1 MPDEDKPTGSHLE
14 TEVENHT
21 PTAES
26 PPQRGPLA
34 SLPWRR
40 GSWQS
45 WTFAALSLVLFTGLY
60 HFFGANLIYQTNQDR
75 TRFDQQHN
83 ITLAELSAERAAQP
97 IQPGEN
103 VTAGLWRAFPHYTDG
118 VVNPLW
124 PWIAAKLDDGK
135 GEHRQLFER
144 GKWFNL
150 RLTALFLVVLGLICV
165 RVFSACGAIIVVLL
179 SGFGAFLERA
189 VYFHPEPLYYILLLL
204 CWICALALLRRN
216 DILLYVAFGL
226 TLGLAWLAKSSIQPL
241 ALAFLGVTSVR
252 FGVEWWRR
260 QRGKSSDERWS
271 LPTHFI
277 GLAAAA
283 TAFLIIAGPRMTYA
297 NNYYGAPMHSY
308 PAYWMWM
315 DDFEQG
321 AEFMRNYPHRE
332 ALETL
337 TDEDRPSAGKY
348 LREHST
354 AEVTKRMIDGV
365 FNKLKEMLFP
375 REIKQ
380 SKARDKAWKF
390 MLPGRGWYLI
400 WVFLTMIVI
409 SALRWTVRK
418 ETDSGLRSLKSE
430 SAGWMLAFSLATFAI
445 GTAAYGFYTPI
456 GKGDRFMLS
465 MYAPLVLT
473 FVWITERFRRQIRHT
488 SKAAITRKVYFGMQ
502 SVLLLAISWR
512 VLELL
517 RTPLFRDIGKAAII
531 DV

>member
-1 MPDEDKPTGSHLE
+1 MPPADDP
-14 TEVENHT
+14 
-21 PTAES
+21 A
-26 PPQRGPLA
+26 PQRGPLA

-45 WTFAALSLVLFTGLY
+45 WTLAAVFLVIFTGLY

-124 PWIAAKLDDGK
+124 PWIAAKLGVEK

-144 GKWFNL
+144 GKWFNV
-150 RLTALFLVVLGLICV
+150 RLTALFLVLLGLICV

-179 SGFGAFLERA
+179 AGFGSFLERA

-204 CWICALALLRRN
+204 CWSCALALLRRN

-226 TLGLAWLAKSSIQPL
+226 TLGLTWLAKSSVQPL

-252 FGVEWWRR
+252 FAFEWWRR
-260 QRGKSSDERWS
+260 RRGRASDERWS

-283 TAFLIIAGPRMTYA
+283 TAFLIVAGPRMTYA

-308 PAYWMWM
+308 PSYWMWM

-321 AEFMRNYPHRE
+321 ADFLRKYPNRE

-337 TDEDRPSAGKY
+337 SDEDRPSARKY

-354 AEVTKRMIDGV
+354 AEIADRMTSGV
-365 FNKLKEMLFP
+365 KAKLDEMLLP
-375 REIKQ
+375 RGIKQ
-380 SKARDKAWKF
+380 NKARDKSWKF
-390 MLPGRGWYLI
+390 LLPDRGWYLG
-400 WVFLTMIVI
+400 WVCLTMLVI
-409 SALRWTVRK
+409 SALRWSVRN
-418 ETDSGLRSLKSE
+418 ETDAGLRSLKSE

-445 GTAAYGFYTPI
+445 ATAAYGFYTPI

-473 FVWITERFRRQIRHT
+473 FVWITERFRRQMRHT
-488 SKAAITRKVYFGMQ
+488 TKAAITRKVYIGMQ
-502 SVLLLAISWR
+502 SVLLLAISLR
-512 VLELL
+512 LIELL
-517 RTPLFRDIGKAAII
+517 RTPLFRDI
-531 DV
+531 

>member
-1 MPDEDKPTGSHLE
+1 MPEQNDHSDSLSEPKLNAASSTHQP
-14 TEVENHT
+14 
-21 PTAES
+21 

-45 WTFAALSLVLFTGLY
+45 WTVAAGFLLVFTSLYYFFAT
-60 HFFGANLIYQTNQDR
+60 NLIYQTNQDR

-83 ITLAELSAERAAQP
+83 ITLAERSAERAAQP

-124 PWIAAKLDDGK
+124 PWIAAKLGVEN
-135 GEHRQLFER
+135 GQHRKLFER
-144 GKWFNL
+144 GKWFNIK
-150 RLTALFLVVLGLICV
+150 LTSVFLVLLGLVCV
-165 RVFSACGAIIVVLL
+165 RAFSAWGAIVIVLL

-189 VYFHPEPLYYILLLL
+189 VYFHPEPLYYIFLML

-226 TLGLAWLAKSSIQPL
+226 TLGLAWLAKSSVQPL
-241 ALAFLGVTSVR
+241 ALAFFGVTSVR

-260 QRGKSSDERWS
+260 RSGRKSDERWN
-271 LPTHFI
+271 LATHFI

-297 NNYYGAPMHSY
+297 NNYYGSPMHSY
-308 PAYWMWM
+308 PSYWMWM
-315 DDFEQG
+315 DDFGEGIQ
-321 AEFMRNYPHRE
+321 FMRDYPNGE

-337 TDEDRPSAGKY
+337 SDENRPSPAKY
-348 LREHST
+348 LREHSS
-354 AEVTKRMIDGV
+354 AEVSARMSSGV
-365 FNKLKEMLFP
+365 ADKLNEMLLP
-375 REIKQ
+375 RGIKQ

-390 MLPGRGWYLI
+390 LLPDRGWYLL
-400 WVFLTMIVI
+400 WVFLTMLVI
-409 SALRWTVRK
+409 SALRWSVRK
-418 ETDSGLRSLKSE
+418 EGDAGLRSLQGE
-430 SAGWMLAFSLATFAI
+430 SAGWMLAFSLSVFAI

-473 FVWITERFRRQIRHT
+473 FVWITERFRRQMRNT
-488 SKAAITRKVYFGMQ
+488 SKAGLTRVVYIGMQ
-502 SVLLLAISWR
+502 SALLVAISWR
-512 VLELL
+512 LIEML
-517 RTPLFRDIGKAAII
+517 RTPLFRDIGKVALQ
-531 DV
+531 